1 MLHATLVATTPCHGI
16 GYTSTQAINRAKTV
30 MKCIKMADKKPHRKI
45 VPVYC
50 DQPPPNLEPWEDTW
64 ATLNNF
70 SPERLGDPF
79 PLPNRTASTKPCDCH
94 QPSAHASQ
102 KVARNE
108 IIPSPKK
115 GRYNSG
121 PSTSFNAAV
130 PNATLTKHKLKVGCL
145 QFCSAPY

>member
-1 MLHATLVATTPCHGI
+1 MGRIRGLLLTTFRQKDSETL
-16 GYTSTQAINRAKTV
+16 S
-30 MKCIKMADKKPHRKI
+30 
-45 VPVYC
+45 
-50 DQPPPNLEPWEDTW
+50 
-64 ATLNNF
+64 
-70 SPERLGDPF
+70 PF
-79 PLPNRTASTKPCDCH
+79 PIEQHLRSLAIVH